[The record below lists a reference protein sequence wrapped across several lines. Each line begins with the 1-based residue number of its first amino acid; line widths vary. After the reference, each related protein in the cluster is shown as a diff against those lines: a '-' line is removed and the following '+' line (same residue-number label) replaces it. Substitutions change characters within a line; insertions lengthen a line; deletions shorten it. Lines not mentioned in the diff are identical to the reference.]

1 MTTKIDL
8 NADMGESYG
17 RWTLGDDD
25 ALMPHLTSA
34 NIACGFH
41 AGDPHVMRK
50 TVELALEHGVG
61 IGAHVA
67 LPDLIG
73 FGRPAHGSDA
83 GRDPRL
89 RRLPGRRAQGVRG
102 GGGGRLQ
109 HVKPHGALYTTIVDS
124 PDHAEAVGE
133 AVATLGPDVILLMPP
148 EVGPAATRAG
158 VPFVPEGYVDLDY
171 DASGKL
177 VLERVKQLR
186 DPAADGRAG
195 SSARPRR
202 HCPGRSTAANSSSSV
217 ESICVHGD
225 APNAPADRRRD
236 PRRARRPT
244 GVELTASRGAGATAS
259 AERPL
264 GSAAVTTTVS
274 RGDRTAAR
282 LRTASPASPTAMRAT
297 APCSSS
303 TARWCST

>member
-1 MTTKIDL
+1 MTTRIDL

-17 RWTLGDDD
+17 RWTLGDDE
-25 ALMPHLTSA
+25 ALMPLLTSA

-67 LPDLIG
+67 FPDLIG
-73 FGRPAHGSDA
+73 FGRRRMAATPGEIRDYVVYQA
-83 GRDPRL
+83 GAL
-89 RRLPGRRAQGVRG
+89 RAFADGA
-102 GGGGRLQ
+102 GGRLQ

-124 PDHAEAVGE
+124 PDHADAVAE

-148 EVGPAATRAG
+148 EVGPAAKRAG

-171 DASGKL
+171 DSSGKL

-186 DPAADGRAG
+186 DPEEMGARAVRLVRDGTAG
-195 SSARPRR
+195 TIE
-202 HCPGRSTAANSSSSV
+202 GGELELSV

-225 APNAPADRRRD
+225 APNAPQIASAIRD
-236 PRRARRPT
+236 ALQQA
-244 GVELTASRGAGATAS
+244 GVELAPLAALKAQ
-259 AERPL
+259 AE
-264 GSAAVTTTVS
+264 
-274 RGDRTAAR
+274 
-282 LRTASPASPTAMRAT
+282 
-297 APCSSS
+297 
-303 TARWCST
+303 TAR